1 MTPNETKALA
11 TIDKTFDV
19 ARLRQIMRNAHD
31 RSEAVEKAAFNKLVS
46 VSAGAESEDPLARE
60 CWEMVFAIEEL
71 RRIAGR
77 KVWRMNRLRPT
88 IEEKGVVA
96 ALEYCALN
104 ETDGF
109 EEVLAYG
116 RADLLAESIVLRHQ
130 DRFSSDAIEAA
141 QRRLERAKADN
152 RSAGIP

>member
-1 MTPNETKALA
+1 MTPKETKALA
-11 TIDKTFDV
+11 TIERTFDA
-19 ARLRQIMRNAHD
+19 ARLRQTMLNARG
-31 RSEAVEKAAFNKLVS
+31 RSETVEKAAFNRLIS
-46 VSAGAESEDPLARE
+46 VSAGAESQDLLARE

-71 RRIAGR
+71 RRLAGR

-104 ETDGF
+104 QTDGF

-116 RADLLAESIVLRHQ
+116 REDLLAESIVLRHP
-130 DRFSSDAIEAA
+130 DRFSGEAVEAA
-141 QRRLERAKADN
+141 RRRLERAAPPEN
-152 RSAGIP
+152 RDSP